1 MRQEFPDRATEQ
13 RYLSWKH
20 ASLLHLDYGAVVFC
34 AFYLLTLLRRMLSEP
49 TTFFYLVYMLVK
61 TAPHVPLALGLQQT
75 YLRHREQWLLLVAP
89 TTALVAICLALPAVA
104 RGQPPMLLPNRA
116 YRAYWT
122 GRGELPTGI
131 LRPFLQHMRV
141 RSYAVYALID
151 AAVTAWVL
159 GQVFGVW
166 AAVRRLCF
174 AAAMSIGLCWG
185 LELHMRRRFVEALA
199 RQQQQQQQQQQMQMR
214 QQQQMQM
221 RQQQQQNQP
230 QAQQ

>member
-34 AFYLLTLLRRMLSEP
+34 ASYLLTLLRRMLSEL
-49 TTFFYLVYMLVK
+49 TTFFYLVYMRVK

-75 YLRHREQWLLLVAP
+75 YL
-89 TTALVAICLALPAVA
+89 
-104 RGQPPMLLPNRA
+104 RA

-141 RSYAVYALID
+141 RSYVVYALID

-185 LELHMRRRFVEALA
+185 LDLHMRRRFVEALA
-199 RQQQQQQQQQQMQMR
+199 RQQQQQQQQQ
-214 QQQQMQM
+214 MQM